1 MIAMKLERVGY
12 IPCCMERGLCVGFRL
27 PPQIASSY
35 RNIIAANGIQRWRY
49 ESEADT
55 TKFDSAHRTNRGF
68 VLYRV
73 LVVWAVK
80 LAGILLKV

>member
-1 MIAMKLERVGY
+1 
-12 IPCCMERGLCVGFRL
+12 MEH
-27 PPQIASSY
+27 
-35 RNIIAANGIQRWRY
+35 NGWRY

-55 TKFDSAHRTNRGF
+55 TNFDSAHQTNRGF

-80 LAGILLKV
+80 LAEI